1 MKKIFKIPLIHNF
14 KATNYFNAFI
24 LNALAT
30 AAIAALAIEIRSQ
43 LYQEKSFT
51 YIFFSNFYGSRI
63 LTDKQKALTVFITAF
78 FTAICVYFIMYL
90 IFVFGGGMLTN
101 N

>member
-51 YIFFSNFYGSRI
+51 YIFF
-63 LTDKQKALTVFITAF
+63 
-78 FTAICVYFIMYL
+78 
-90 IFVFGGGMLTN
+90 
-101 N
+101 

>member
-1 MKKIFKIPLIHNF
+1 MKKIFKIPLIQNF

-24 LNALAT
+24 LNALAS

-43 LYQEKSFT
+43 LYQEKSFIL
-51 YIFFSNFYGSRI
+51 IFFSNFYGQLS
-63 LTDKQKALTVFITAF
+63 KSQKTLIVFITAF
-78 FTAICVYFIMYL
+78 FTAICIYFIMYL
-90 IFVFGGGMLTN
+90 IFGFGGGMLTN

>member
-24 LNALAT
+24 LNAFAS
-30 AAIAALAIEIRSQ
+30 AAIAALAIEMRFQ
-43 LYQEKSFT
+43 LYKENSFT
-51 YIFFSNFYGSRI
+51 YLFLSNFYGARI
-63 LTDKQKALTVFITAF
+63 LTDKQKVLIVFITAF
-78 FTAICVYFIMYL
+78 FTSICVFFIMYL
-90 IFVFGGGMLTN
+90 IFGFGGGMLTN